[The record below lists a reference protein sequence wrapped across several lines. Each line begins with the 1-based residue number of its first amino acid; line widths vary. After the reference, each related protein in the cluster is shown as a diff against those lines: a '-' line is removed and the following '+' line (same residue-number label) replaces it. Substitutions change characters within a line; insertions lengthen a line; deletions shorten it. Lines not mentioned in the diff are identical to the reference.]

1 MYTRLFLFGLLLF
14 LSSCGTRYA
23 SITYREVDKN
33 ESEENTVNPSK
44 IKIGKTSDEESYN
57 STSDILKDDGIYNET
72 NLELALKSEN
82 IVASNRASLSHS
94 TKPNKKKSSNPSAYE
109 KSDFQ
114 TKWPPNETKNNDPYI
129 NSEIVRLLGMLGLIT
144 ILTVAILGLLILIF
158 IGEPWQLILAI
169 IGMACIITVIV
180 YFIQRLYRTDDI
192 IAMNKKRWI
201 IALSIGFGLM
211 TLLFVVLLGL
221 DWF

>member
-1 MYTRLFLFGLLLF
+1 
-14 LSSCGTRYA
+14 
-23 SITYREVDKN
+23 
-33 ESEENTVNPSK
+33 
-44 IKIGKTSDEESYN
+44 
-57 STSDILKDDGIYNET
+57 
-72 NLELALKSEN
+72 
-82 IVASNRASLSHS
+82 
-94 TKPNKKKSSNPSAYE
+94 
-109 KSDFQ
+109 
-114 TKWPPNETKNNDPYI
+114 
-129 NSEIVRLLGMLGLIT
+129 MLGLIT